1 MADCGHTSINASDLT
16 SKSLWGVDQTTSVDF
31 ELDVSEQSTVIL
43 EVLKYAGVTIKDPA
57 IVQAAAQ
64 ELAANEINEKQ

>member
-1 MADCGHTSINASDLT
+1 MWNFTNTTGYYVWDP
-16 SKSLWGVDQTTSVDF
+16 TTSVNF